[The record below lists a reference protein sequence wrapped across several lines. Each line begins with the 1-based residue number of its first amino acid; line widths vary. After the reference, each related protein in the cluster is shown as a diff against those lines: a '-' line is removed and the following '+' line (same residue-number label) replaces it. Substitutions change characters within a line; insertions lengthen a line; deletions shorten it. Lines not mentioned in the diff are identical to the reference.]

1 MKRIKLA
8 YANVKMITI
17 NKFNKSYHLAM
28 LNTNHNME
36 ILSKLKMKSL
46 PF

>member
-36 ILSKLKMKSL
+36 IFKLKMKSL